1 MRRVILIQ
9 DETGMWVAEIPSLPG
24 CISQGSTREEALR
37 NVGEAA
43 DLWIETMAELGQAI
57 PPDDRGVEVASVQT
71 AA

>member
-24 CISQGSTREEALR
+24 CISQGSTRDEALR

-43 DLWIETMAELGQAI
+43 DLWIETMSELGQSI
-57 PPDDRGVEVASVQT
+57 PSDDRGVEVVSVQT